1 MFGKKKSTIQFGF
14 VKQAHKEGSQVYVR
28 MYEHDGLFA
37 VMSINEVSGKINEG
51 KTNLTSEGADI
62 YFNQLCVSL
71 QIGEKA

>member
-1 MFGKKKSTIQFGF
+1 MFGKKRSTIQFGF

-37 VMSINEVSGKINEG
+37 VMSINEVSGEINEG

-62 YFNQLCVSL
+62 YFNQLCASL
-71 QIGEKA
+71 RIGEEE